1 MVEISYMSNL
11 EEQQYLNLIQK
22 IMREGV
28 MEEGRNGNTLS
39 VFGELMR
46 FSLNDRKIPFLTT
59 KKLAWKMALKELLW
73 FIRGETNNTTL
84 NEQGV
89 HIWDAN
95 STRNFLDDRGL
106 ITREEGDLG
115 PIYGYQWRHFNA
127 SYQNCHT
134 SYSGQGIDQLQYIIN
149 NLKSEDPIKRTS
161 RRLLMTAWNPCQ
173 IDEMA
178 LPPCHVMVQFQVTL
192 GNKLSCMLFQRS
204 GDIGL
209 GVPFNIASYSMLTH
223 LLAHHCGLEAHE
235 FIYTLGNA
243 HIYDDHIEALSQ
255 QVQREPLEFPRLS
268 INQIYENINDYKVED
283 FVVEDYQCHSSI
295 FMPMRA

>member
-1 MVEISYMSNL
+1 MSNL

-46 FSLNDRKIPFLTT
+46 FSLNGRKIPFLTT
-59 KKLAWKMALKELLW
+59 KKLAWKTALKELLW

-106 ITREEGDLG
+106 FTREEGDLG

-127 SYQNCHT
+127 LYQNCRT
-134 SYSGQGIDQLQYIIN
+134 DYSGQGIDQLQYIIN
-149 NLKSEDPIKRTS
+149 NLKSTDPIKRTS

-173 IDEMA
+173 LDEMA

-255 QVQREPLEFPRLS
+255 QLQREPLEFPRLS

-283 FVVEDYQCHSSI
+283 FVVEDYQCHSSV

>member
-59 KKLAWKMALKELLW
+59 KKLAWKTALKELLW

-106 ITREEGDLG
+106 FTREEGDLG
-115 PIYGYQWRHFNA
+115 PIYGYQWRHFNTP
-127 SYQNCHT
+127 YQGCHT
-134 SYSGQGIDQLQYIIN
+134 DYSGQGIDQLQYIIN
-149 NLKSEDPIKRTS
+149 NLKSADPIKRTS

-173 IDEMA
+173 LDEMA

-268 INQIYENINDYKVED
+268 INQIYENINNYKVED
-283 FVVEDYQCHSSI
+283 FIVEDYQCHSSVFI
-295 FMPMRA
+295 PMRA

>member
-1 MVEISYMSNL
+1 MSNL
-11 EEQQYLNLIQK
+11 EEQQYLNLIKK

-39 VFGELMR
+39 VFGEFMR
-46 FSLNDRKIPFLTT
+46 FSLNGRKIPFLTT
-59 KKLAWKMALKELLW
+59 KKLAWKTALKELLW
-73 FIRGETNNTTL
+73 FIRGETSNNTL

-106 ITREEGDLG
+106 FTREEGDLG

-127 SYQNCHT
+127 PYQNCHND
-134 SYSGQGIDQLQYIIN
+134 YSGQGIDQLQYIIN
-149 NLKSEDPIKRTS
+149 NLKSADPIKRTS

-173 IDEMA
+173 LDEMA
-178 LPPCHVMVQFQVTL
+178 LPPCHVMVQFQVTR

-209 GVPFNIASYSMLTH
+209 GVPFNIASYSILTH

-255 QVQREPLEFPRLS
+255 QLQREPLEFPRLS

-283 FVVEDYQCHSSI
+283 FVVEDYKCHSSV

>member
-1 MVEISYMSNL
+1 MSNF
-11 EEQQYLNLIQK
+11 EEQQYLNLIKK

-59 KKLAWKMALKELLW
+59 KKLAWKMALKELVW

-127 SYQNCHT
+127 PYQNCHT
-134 SYSGQGIDQLQYIIN
+134 NYIGQGIDQLQYIIN

-255 QVQREPLEFPRLS
+255 QLQREPLEFPRLS

-283 FVVEDYQCHSSI
+283 FVLEDYQCHSSI

>member
-1 MVEISYMSNL
+1 MSNL

-59 KKLAWKMALKELLW
+59 KKLAWKTALKELLW

-127 SYQNCHT
+127 PYQNCHT
-134 SYSGQGIDQLQYIIN
+134 NYSGQGIDQLQYIIN
-149 NLKSEDPIKRTS
+149 NLKSADPIKRTS
-161 RRLLMTAWNPCQ
+161 RRLIMTAWNPCQ
-173 IDEMA
+173 LDEMA

-235 FIYTLGNA
+235 FVYTLGNA

-255 QVQREPLEFPRLS
+255 QLQREPLKFPRLS

-283 FVVEDYQCHSSI
+283 FVVEDYQCHSSV

>member
-1 MVEISYMSNL
+1 MSNL

-59 KKLAWKMALKELLW
+59 KKLAWKTALKELLW

-127 SYQNCHT
+127 PYQNCHT
-134 SYSGQGIDQLQYIIN
+134 HYNGQGIDQLQYIIN
-149 NLKSEDPIKRTS
+149 NLKSADPIKRTS
-161 RRLLMTAWNPCQ
+161 RRLIMTAWNPCQ
-173 IDEMA
+173 LDEMA

-255 QVQREPLEFPRLS
+255 QLQREPLEFPRLS

-283 FVVEDYQCHSSI
+283 FVLEDYQCHSSV

>member
-1 MVEISYMSNL
+1 MSNF

-59 KKLAWKMALKELLW
+59 KKLAWKTALKELLW

-127 SYQNCHT
+127 PYQNCHT
-134 SYSGQGIDQLQYIIN
+134 NYIGQGIDQLQYIIN

-235 FIYTLGNA
+235 FVYTLGNA

-255 QVQREPLEFPRLS
+255 QLQREPLKFPRLS

-283 FVVEDYQCHSSI
+283 FVVEDYQCHSSV

>member
-1 MVEISYMSNL
+1 MSNL

-59 KKLAWKMALKELLW
+59 KKLAWKTALKELLW

-106 ITREEGDLG
+106 FTREEGDLG

-127 SYQNCHT
+127 PYQNCHND
-134 SYSGQGIDQLQYIIN
+134 YSGQGIDQLQYIIN
-149 NLKSEDPIKRTS
+149 NLKSADPIKRTS

-173 IDEMA
+173 LDEMA

-255 QVQREPLEFPRLS
+255 QLHREPLEFPRLS

-283 FVVEDYQCHSSI
+283 FVVEDYQCHSSV